1 MKILLAEDDAQVRTE
16 LRELLVEQGYDVTT
30 AVDGIDAFEK
40 FRADEMVEI
49 LLLDIRM
56 PRATG
61 IQALDA
67 IKKIESTNDRVFE
80 TLFIT
85 GVSDN
90 NAIVSAL
97 KLGAFAF
104 LFKPI
109 VVEELLKELSEATDS
124 INQKHYRKFQ
134 NSMHNANLENRS
146 PGKAAGSL
154 RDGMSATSE
163 IAAIGAEHY
172 APDIEQHVHRIS
184 EMALCVSVRLGLEN
198 QQCQHIRLASLLHD
212 IGKLGGPTDIYTA
225 KRALTKEEFEKTKDH
240 TRLGAALLEH
250 YDDPVIEVA
259 QNIALQHHE
268 NWDGSGYPAGLK
280 GDEISIEA
288 AIVHAVDTYDN
299 LRSHRPYRAAL
310 PHHVAMEILIS
321 GDEKSNPDHFH
332 PRVLQ
337 ALLSQHREIEA
348 IYERYR
354 PVEIDKGVTN
364 QAPA

>member
-30 AVDGIDAFEK
+30 AIDGIDAFEK
-40 FRADEMVEI
+40 FRADEMIEI

-61 IQALDA
+61 IQTLDA
-67 IKKIESTNDRVFE
+67 IKKIESANERVFE

-85 GVSDN
+85 GASDN

-124 INQKHYRKFQ
+124 INQKHYRNFQ
-134 NSMHNANLENRS
+134 NSMLNVNLGSRAL
-146 PGKAAGSL
+146 GKSGSIKE
-154 RDGMSATSE
+154 GMGATSE

-172 APDIEQHVHRIS
+172 APGIEQHVHRIS
-184 EMALCVSVRLGLEN
+184 EMALCVAVRLGLETQHC
-198 QQCQHIRLASLLHD
+198 QQIRLASLLHD

-225 KRALTKEEFEKTKDH
+225 ERTLTEEEFEKTKDH

-250 YDDPVIEVA
+250 YDDPIIEVA

-310 PHHVAMEILIS
+310 PHHVAMEILVS

-332 PRVLQ
+332 PGVLQ

-354 PVEIDKGVTN
+354 PIDVESEITDQT
-364 QAPA
+364 PA